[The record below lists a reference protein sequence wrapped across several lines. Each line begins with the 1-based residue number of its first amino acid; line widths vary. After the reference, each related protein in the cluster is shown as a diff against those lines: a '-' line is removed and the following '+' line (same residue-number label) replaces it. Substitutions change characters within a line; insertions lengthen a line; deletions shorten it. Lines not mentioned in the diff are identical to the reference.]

1 MLSACEYVIQRLYI
15 NVLVS
20 SNYDKKFENTDE
32 YISLFVYNIFSSPH
46 KYVCHSLNKYMMGK
60 VVRLPVYI
68 VFENVGLVIC
78 LDTGTC
84 F

>member
-1 MLSACEYVIQRLYI
+1 MCLFHPIMIRSLKILMNI
-15 NVLVS
+15 
-20 SNYDKKFENTDE
+20 
-32 YISLFVYNIFSSPH
+32 YISLLLYNIFSSPH